1 MRLVSYAAFA
11 VVSAFSASFALAQ
24 SYPAKPVRVMI
35 GFPAGSSTDLV
46 GRMAGQK
53 LSELWSSPIVVD
65 NRPGAG
71 ANIAAELTAKAPPDG
86 YTLLVA
92 QNALAISRALYPKL
106 NYDAVK
112 DLVTVGAI
120 AAAPNIMLVHPAFP
134 ARSVKDVIALA
145 KRKPGELTYAS
156 SGVGINDHMCGELF
170 RLMAGIKVLHVPYKG
185 GNQAAA
191 DVMGGQIGYYFA
203 GMPVGLPLHK
213 SGKLRAIA
221 VTSKERYKGAAEL
234 PSIHESGLTGYEV
247 LLWQALFVP
256 TGTPQPVVSKLS
268 ADLARARQ
276 SADLRDKLAASGIE
290 VFEADAAQFG
300 KFFRNEVDKW
310 AKVVKSANLR
320 IE

>member
-53 LSELWSSPIVVD
+53 LSELWGSPVVVD

-92 QNALAISRALYPKL
+92 QNALAISRALYSKL
-106 NYDAVK
+106 NYDAVN

-120 AAAPNIMLVHPAFP
+120 AAAPHIMLVHPAFP

-145 KRKPGELTYAS
+145 KRRPGELTYAS

-170 RLMAGIKVLHVPYKG
+170 RLMASIKVLHVPYKG

-221 VTSKERYKGAAEL
+221 VTSKERYKGAPEL
-234 PSIHESGLTGYEV
+234 PSIHESGLTGYDV
-247 LLWQALFVP
+247 LLWQALFAP
-256 TGTPQPVVSKLS
+256 SGTPQPVMSKIS
-268 ADLARARQ
+268 TDLARARQ
-276 SADLRDKLAASGIE
+276 SADLRDKLAGGGVE
-290 VFEADAAQFG
+290 LVADAAPAHKILFYQNDN
-300 KFFRNEVDKW
+300 K
-310 AKVVKSANLR
+310 AKAG
-320 IE
+320 